1 MTPIEKNIIVVDEK
15 GNEYEAT
22 YPKRAKGLVKAGR
35 ARFIDENKIC
45 LACPPDIYL
54 EDNNM
59 RENTINVKNESIYN
73 IEFILNQI
81 AKLQDQTEYL
91 NTTLEKLSELGDGD
105 SGGPGAPGNI
115 LGMEKAKAIGDVV
128 RCRET
133 TNQQLLA
140 FYEKIYD
147 DLRPVNDAAKTSILD
162 KLTEIAANAD
172 EFGSVKSDMLDT
184 VRQIMKENFN
194 N

>member
-1 MTPIEKNIIVVDEK
+1 MTPIEKYIIVVDEK

-59 RENTINVKNESIYN
+59 TENTINVKNESIYN

>member
-59 RENTINVKNESIYN
+59 TESTNNVKTESIYS

-81 AKLQDQTEYL
+81 AKLQEQTEYL

>member
-59 RENTINVKNESIYN
+59 TESTNNVKTESIYN

-91 NTTLEKLSELGDGD
+91 NTTLEKLSELGNGD

-162 KLTEIAANAD
+162 KLTEIAANAE

-184 VRQIMKENFN
+184 GRQIMKENFN

>member
-22 YPKRAKGLVKAGR
+22 YTKRAKGLVKAGR

-59 RENTINVKNESIYN
+59 TENTINVKNESIYN

-140 FYEKIYD
+140 FYEKLYD

>member
-1 MTPIEKNIIVVDEK
+1 MTPIEKNSIVVDEK

-59 RENTINVKNESIYN
+59 TENTINVKNESIYN

>member
-59 RENTINVKNESIYN
+59 TENTNNVKNESIYN

-81 AKLQDQTEYL
+81 TKLQEQTEYL
-91 NTTLEKLSELGDGD
+91 NTTLEKLSELSDGD
-105 SGGPGAPGNI
+105 SGGPGAPGNL

-147 DLRPVNDAAKTSILD
+147 NLRPVNDAVKVSVLD
-162 KLTEIAANAD
+162 KLTDIAANAD

>member
-1 MTPIEKNIIVVDEK
+1 MTPIEKSIIVVDEK

-59 RENTINVKNESIYN
+59 TENTNNVKNESIYN
-73 IEFILNQI
+73 IEFVLNQI
-81 AKLQDQTEYL
+81 AKLQEQTEYL
-91 NTTLEKLSELGDGD
+91 NTTLEKLSELSDGD
-105 SGGPGAPGNI
+105 SGGPGAPGNL

-147 DLRPVNDAAKTSILD
+147 NLRPVNDAVKVSVLD
-162 KLTEIAANAD
+162 KLTDIAANAD
-172 EFGSVKSDMLDT
+172 EFGSLKSDMLDT

>member
-59 RENTINVKNESIYN
+59 TENTNNVKNESIYN

-81 AKLQDQTEYL
+81 AKLQEQTEYL
-91 NTTLEKLSELGDGD
+91 NTTLEKLSELSDGD
-105 SGGPGAPGNI
+105 SGGPGAPGNL

-147 DLRPVNDAAKTSILD
+147 NLRPVNDAVKVSVLD
-162 KLTEIAANAD
+162 KLTDIAANAD